1 MKFRVSR
8 EGSAEL
14 DVTLNLPG
22 VHNVANALA
31 AIAVGTEL
39 GVADAAIV
47 AASRE
52 FTGVGRRF
60 AQHGELAG
68 AGGRPLHVDR

>member
-1 MKFRVSR
+1 LRAR
-8 EGSAEL
+8 QAAEL
-14 DVTLNLPG
+14 AVTLNLPG

-39 GVADAAIV
+39 GVEDSAMV
-47 AASRE
+47 AALTE

-60 AQHGELAG
+60 ARHGELKR
-68 AGGRPLHVDR
+68 AGGRPFHFDR